1 MKIKIC
7 GLSRGEDIE
16 IVNKYL
22 PDYIGFVFASSP
34 RQVSFNKAKQLR
46 RLVNNKIQVVGVF
59 VDEDNDK
66 ILSLVN
72 DYVIDVI
79 QLHGNETN
87 DDIKYLKQY
96 TNVPIIKAI
105 KVIDE
110 SSLDVKYDVD
120 YYLLDNKV
128 SGSGQSFDWSLLKQL
143 DKPYFL
149 AGGINLDNISEAL
162 SFNQYGLDISSGVE
176 TNGIKDEAKIKEII
190 RRIRND

>member
-7 GLSRGEDIE
+7 GLSRREDIE

-46 RLVNNKIQVVGVF
+46 RLVNNNIQVVGVF

-190 RRIRND
+190 RRISND

>member
-7 GLSRGEDIE
+7 GLSRKEDIV

-22 PDYIGFVFASSP
+22 PDYIGFVFASSK
-34 RQVSFNKAKQLR
+34 RQVSFTQAKQLKQ
-46 RLVNNKIQVVGVF
+46 LLDSKIKVVGVF

-72 DYVIDVI
+72 DCVIDMI
-79 QLHGNETN
+79 QLHGSENN
-87 DDIKYLKQY
+87 DDIGYLKKY

-110 SSLDVKYDVD
+110 SSLDINYDVD

-149 AGGINLDNISEAL
+149 AGGINLDNVGDAV
-162 SFNQYGLDISSGVE
+162 NYDVYGLDISSGVE

-190 RRIRND
+190 RRVRND